1 MRCTHASHNPGWF
14 QEGNQASR
22 FYRTTGQFRGNY
34 QNLVCSG
41 VGGSQWKV
49 IWAANLKK
57 SNRGDSDSLNVTHD
71 MAKTIS
77 KRIGKVMDKTSNASS
92 KFI

>member
-34 QNLVCSG
+34 QNLVCS
-41 VGGSQWKV
+41 GGSQWKV